1 MPCFWLDKLADLL
14 VNIIAGGSLPEPL
27 IRTDKTTLQ
36 PGLQGSKR
44 PSFVGQPIKRCALL
58 EEFQQGMSLCDN
70 NYPGGCAHNGARD
83 VDASPALF
91 CRGFCSGK
99 SRQAAL
105 FTRAPQ
111 GWAWLRF
118 EHFRPRAGA

>member
-44 PSFVGQPIKRCALL
+44 PSFVG
-58 EEFQQGMSLCDN
+58 
-70 NYPGGCAHNGARD
+70 
-83 VDASPALF
+83 
-91 CRGFCSGK
+91 
-99 SRQAAL
+99 
-105 FTRAPQ
+105 
-111 GWAWLRF
+111 
-118 EHFRPRAGA
+118 